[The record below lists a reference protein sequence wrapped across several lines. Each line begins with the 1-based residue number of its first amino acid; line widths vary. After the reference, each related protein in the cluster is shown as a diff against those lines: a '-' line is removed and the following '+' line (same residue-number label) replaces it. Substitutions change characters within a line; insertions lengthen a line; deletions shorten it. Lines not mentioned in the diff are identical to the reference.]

1 MAAAFAQLQAAFA
14 ETGHPLGAG
23 GVDAI
28 GHRVVHG
35 GERYVEPTVITPEV
49 VSGIRALVPLAPLH
63 NPANLAGIEVTLEA
77 WPAVPQVAVFDTAF
91 HRTLPRHAYL
101 YALPYELYEAHGV
114 RRYGFHGTSHQ
125 YVSRRAAELLQRP
138 LEATNLVTLHLGN
151 GCSACAVQGGRSVET
166 SMGLTPLEGLVMG
179 TRSGDVDAGV
189 LFHLG
194 RLQGLDLA
202 ELDAMLNTRSGLKG
216 LAGANDMRELNTRAA
231 AGDERAA
238 LARAVFTH
246 RVRKYV
252 GAYAAV
258 LGRVDGIVFT
268 GGIGEHN
275 PGLRAE
281 ALAGLEPLG
290 IEVDELAN
298 AAGGGERVVSAAGSR
313 VAVLVIPTNEEL
325 EIAREALQVL
335 A

>member
-1 MAAAFAQLQAAFA
+1 
-14 ETGHPLGAG
+14 
-23 GVDAI
+23 
-28 GHRVVHG
+28 
-35 GERYVEPTVITPEV
+35 
-49 VSGIRALVPLAPLH
+49 
-63 NPANLAGIEVTLEA
+63 
-77 WPAVPQVAVFDTAF
+77 
-91 HRTLPRHAYL
+91 
-101 YALPYELYEAHGV
+101 
-114 RRYGFHGTSHQ
+114 
-125 YVSRRAAELLQRP
+125 VSRRAAELLQRP
-138 LEATNLVTLHLGN
+138 PEATNLVTLHLGN

-216 LAGANDMRELNTRAA
+216 LAGANDMRELNARAA

-275 PGLRAE
+275 PGLRAD

-290 IEVDELAN
+290 IEVDEAAN
-298 AAGGGERVVSAAGSR
+298 AAAGGGERVVSAAGSR

-325 EIAREALQVL
+325 EIARQALQVL